1 MSEWKK
7 YLDPC
12 TTKSGLVFPVWTQY
26 LHKVL
31 LKYFNTYYSS
41 TVLIFLFVFI
51 HLKESVEII

>member
-12 TTKSGLVFPVWTQY
+12 MTIVFPVWTQS

-31 LKYFNTYYSS
+31 LKYFSTYYSS
-41 TVLIFLFVFI
+41 TVLIFYFVFI